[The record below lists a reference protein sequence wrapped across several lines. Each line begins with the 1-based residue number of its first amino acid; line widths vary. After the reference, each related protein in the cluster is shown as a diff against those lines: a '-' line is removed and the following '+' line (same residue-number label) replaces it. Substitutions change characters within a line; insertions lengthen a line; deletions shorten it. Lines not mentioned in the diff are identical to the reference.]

1 MAEPLSMDLRE
12 RVVAAVKGGMSRRQA
27 AGHFRVGVSSA
38 VRWVVQA
45 ETTGDLRPKPMGGDR
60 RSAAIEAQAETILSL
75 LAEQPDT
82 TLAEYQEA
90 LAEKGHR
97 FSVSAIWRFLDR
109 RELTFK
115 NVWPAP
121 SAIGFVEIGV

>member
-1 MAEPLSMDLRE
+1 MAEPLSPDLRE

-27 AGHFRVGVSSA
+27 AAHFRVGVSSA
-38 VRWVVQA
+38 IRWAAQA
-45 ETTGDLRPKPMGGDR
+45 ETTGDVRPKPMGGDH

-90 LAEKGHR
+90 LAKKGHR
-97 FSVSAIWRFLDR
+97 FSLSTIWRFLDR
-109 RELTFK
+109 RDLTLK
-115 NVWPAP
+115 KKLRTRP
-121 SAIGFVEIGV
+121 SKSVPTS

>member
-12 RVVAAVKGGMSRRQA
+12 RVLAAVKGGMSRRQA
-27 AGHFRVGVSSA
+27 AAHFRVSVSSA
-38 VRWVVQA
+38 IRWVAQA
-45 ETTGDLRPKPMGGDR
+45 EATGDLRPRPMGGDH

-90 LAEKGHR
+90 LAKTGHR
-97 FSVSAIWRFLDR
+97 FSVSTIWRFFDR
-109 RELTFK
+109 RELTLK
-115 NVWPAP
+115 KRPGTRP
-121 SAIGFVEIGV
+121 SKSGLTS